1 MRLTKGERTI
11 ETTNAD
17 VIKAYKE
24 NGFVEAKDAEPTKAP
39 VAKTTR
45 KK

>member
-1 MRLTKGERTI
+1 MRLIKGERTI

-24 NGFVEAKDAEPTKAP
+24 NGFKEAEDAEPAKAP
-39 VAKTTR
+39 ATKTPR